1 MNIALI
7 YLVFLF
13 YIYLTFIFTDHR
25 YLNTPRIQMHNKE
38 DKQMD

>member
-7 YLVFLF
+7 YLIFLF

-25 YLNTPRIQMHNKE
+25 YLNTPRIQCTIE
-38 DKQMD
+38 RDKQMD